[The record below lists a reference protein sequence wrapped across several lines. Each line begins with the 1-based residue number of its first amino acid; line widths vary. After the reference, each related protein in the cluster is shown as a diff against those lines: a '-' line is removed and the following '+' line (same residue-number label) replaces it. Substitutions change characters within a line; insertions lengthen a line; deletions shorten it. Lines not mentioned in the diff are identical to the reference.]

1 MRRPIL
7 STLALGCLLAAAAA
21 PADAQ
26 MASNRGLTAVQGIRV
41 GHYTLPGRPTGC
53 TVVLTSADTVGSV
66 DVRGGG
72 PATKETDLL
81 HPANLVHVVHAVS
94 LSGGSA
100 FGLDAATGVMRYL
113 EERGIGFDTGVARV
127 PIVPAASLFDLAFGG
142 EAKIRP
148 NADCGYRAAGAAS
161 DGPVAEG
168 NVGAG
173 AGATVGKL
181 AGMARSM
188 KAGIGS
194 SAIVLPNGLV
204 VAALVAVNAVGDVID
219 PDTGRVVAGL
229 RTADGK
235 ALADS
240 RVLLRNPPAPA
251 PAAASAAGP
260 RAGQNT
266 TIGVV
271 ATNAKLTK
279 AQAQKMAQMAHD
291 GFARAINPVHLP
303 FDGDA
308 IFSLATGRL
317 EGEHSIAT
325 IGALAADAMAAA
337 IVRAARQAEAS
348 QGIPAARDLGR

>member
-1 MRRPIL
+1 
-7 STLALGCLLAAAAA
+7 
-21 PADAQ
+21 
-26 MASNRGLTAVQGIRV
+26 
-41 GHYTLPGRPTGC
+41 
-53 TVVLTSADTVGSV
+53 
-66 DVRGGG
+66 
-72 PATKETDLL
+72 
-81 HPANLVHVVHAVS
+81 
-94 LSGGSA
+94 
-100 FGLDAATGVMRYL
+100 
-113 EERGIGFDTGVARV
+113 
-127 PIVPAASLFDLAFGG
+127 
-142 EAKIRP
+142 
-148 NADCGYRAAGAAS
+148 
-161 DGPVAEG
+161 VAEG

-204 VAALVAVNAVGDVID
+204 VAARVAVNAVGDVID

-251 PAAASAAGP
+251 PAAVSAAARP
-260 RAGQNT
+260 RPGQNT

-279 AQAQKMAQMAHD
+279 AQAQAQKMAQMAHD

-317 EGEHSIAT
+317 EGEYSIAT
-325 IGALAADAMAAA
+325 IGALAAEAMAAA

-348 QGIPAARDLGR
+348 HGIPAARDLGR